1 MKQALR
7 MSSATAALAFALAA
21 PALAQADTTPASS
34 VPTLSPPSEDAVG
47 PAQLKDFSLNG
58 TVTRRAEPQPA
69 AASPTTPVRS
79 VTANTP
85 ETARPNPV
93 APATARADR
102 PAAVQPQAS
111 AQALSREPSSPF
123 NFTPSAP
130 ETAQPSSF
138 APGTVIPPSP
148 TPVNESFESTETNL
162 LSHWPWLLALIAAI
176 GAGFWYF
183 RRQRS
188 GYAFAGG
195 DASAFDF
202 SPPAR
207 PEPRPTP
214 PRLTPTPTPQPDMFR
229 APVTGGVTTRP
240 APAPAPASA
249 PAGGIISTRLR
260 PWVEIEFQPQAAI
273 IDAEKGSIQF
283 EVVLFNSGSAPARD
297 VLVEAAMFNAGS
309 DQDQLLGNFFNR
321 ATPKGA
327 DGTVIPPLQRMSF
340 RSIVTLPRDQLRLFE
355 VEGRTLF
362 VPVVG
367 FNAVYR
373 WSGSEGQTSTSYIV
387 GRNSNGE
394 KMAPFLVEQGTKTYR
409 GLGAREH
416 SLGVRQ

>member
-1 MKQALR
+1 MRYWPEPSVTALR
-7 MSSATAALAFALAA
+7 TFSMSAGLAA
-21 PALAQADTTPASS
+21 ST
-34 VPTLSPPSEDAVG
+34 
-47 PAQLKDFSLNG
+47 
-58 TVTRRAEPQPA
+58 
-69 AASPTTPVRS
+69 TTPVRS
-79 VTANTP
+79 VTANTQ
-85 ETARPNPV
+85 EADRPSS
-93 APATARADR
+93 AASATARADR
-102 PAAVQPQAS
+102 PAAVVQPQAS
-111 AQALSREPSSPF
+111 AQTLSREPAGPF

-138 APGTVIPPSP
+138 TAGTVIPPSSAP
-148 TPVNESFESTETNL
+148 AAESFGSTETSL

-176 GAGFWYF
+176 GAAFWYF

-214 PRLTPTPTPQPDMFR
+214 PRPTPTPAPRPDMFR

-240 APAPAPASA
+240 APAPVPASA
-249 PAGGIISTRLR
+249 PTGGIVSTRLR

-273 IDAEKGSIQF
+273 IDGEKASIQF

-297 VLVEAAMFNAGS
+297 VLVEAALFNAGAH
-309 DQDQLLGNFFNR
+309 QDQLLGNFFNR
-321 ATPKGA
+321 AIAKGA
-327 DGTVIPPLQRMSF
+327 DGAVIPPLQRMSF

-362 VPVVG
+362 VPIVG

-373 WSGSEGQTSTSYIV
+373 WAGSEGQTSTSYIV

-394 KMAPFLVEQGTKTYR
+394 KMAPFLVESGAKTYR